1 MSSHC
6 LLLACLSTAALAE
19 AQQAQQQQQAAAALA
34 AVPEQV
40 RKYIVLFSQAVQ
52 NNNTQD
58 ISSAYEGS
66 WNRLTEKFYQRSEW
80 PEAEVIAPL
89 VNNDSKFLMLYRE
102 LWFRHVYSRLSP
114 DGEDRFSSYD
124 SYCDFFNYVLNSDGP
139 VPLELPPQWL
149 WDIVDEFIYQF
160 QSYSQWRNRVAN
172 KSEDELQLLQDG
184 GVWSSYSVLNVLYSL
199 IQKSRITEQL
209 IAAKEHQQQASA
221 RAEGD
226 ADADEAGAGSSTDVA
241 VEFGAK
247 PLYKMLGYFSIIGLL
262 RVHVLLG
269 DYTLALKMLDHIEL
283 GNKKMSG
290 AGGAGLV
297 NRVTACHVT
306 AYYYVGFAYMMLRR
320 YPDAIKSFTHILIF
334 TMRLRQYHTRS
345 YQYDQINK
353 TVDRMYALL
362 AMCCALCPTRLDE
375 NIQNTM
381 RDKYGEHLSKMLRGN
396 DDSIAS
402 FEELFLY
409 ACPKFITSNSPPYH
423 DSEALDEYIKRP
435 TMGDPAQHQ
444 LRIFLADVRAQLS
457 NANIRSFLRLF
468 TTLGTAK
475 LSTFLDIDEEEL
487 TEVLM
492 QLKSCTRSPI
502 WTGEGSLLD
511 SSEVVNTSDLDFFI
525 DGKDSMIHISESRAG
540 RRYAEWFKRNS
551 VRMHD
556 VLAGIQGKPL
566 PITDATA
573 VAAAGTTGGP
583 STEGA
588 KTANSGGAPGG
599 KSNAWNAKSAAAIST
614 Q

>member
-1 MSSHC
+1 M
-6 LLLACLSTAALAE
+6 
-19 AQQAQQQQQAAAALA
+19 
-34 AVPEQV
+34 
-40 RKYIVLFSQAVQ
+40 
-52 NNNTQD
+52 
-58 ISSAYEGS
+58 
-66 WNRLTEKFYQRSEW
+66 
-80 PEAEVIAPL
+80 IAPL

-160 QSYSQWRNRVAN
+160 QSYSQWRNRVNN

-209 IAAKEHQQQASA
+209 IAAQ
-221 RAEGD
+221 EGQNP
-226 ADADEAGAGSSTDVA
+226 EEVAG
-241 VEFGAK
+241 EFGSK

-269 DYTLALKMLDHIEL
+269 DCTLALKMLDHVEL
-283 GNKKMSG
+283 GKKSG
-290 AGGAGLV
+290 LM

-306 AYYYVGFAYMMLRR
+306 AYYYVGFAYMMLGR

-362 AMCCALCPTRLDE
+362 AISCALSPTRLDE

-381 RDKYGEHLSKMLRGN
+381 RDKYGEQFSKMSRGEEGL
-396 DDSIAS
+396 SS

-423 DSEALDEYIKRP
+423 DAEALESYIRQP

-444 LRIFLADVRAQLS
+444 LKIFLSDVKSQLS

-468 TTLGTAK
+468 TTLGTDK
-475 LSTFLDIDEEEL
+475 LASFLEIDEEEL

-492 QLKSCTRSPI
+492 LLKSSTRSPI

-511 SSEVVNTSDLDFFI
+511 NTDIVNTSDLDFYI
-525 DGKDSMIHISESRAG
+525 DTNMIHISESRTG

-556 VLAGIQGKPL
+556 VLTTIQSKPL
-566 PITDATA
+566 PISNPALQQAGQNDGPDASRP
-573 VAAAGTTGGP
+573 AAGPASKG
-583 STEGA
+583 S
-588 KTANSGGAPGG
+588 GAPGAPP
-599 KSNAWNAKSAAAIST
+599 KSNAWGARSAGGITAS